1 MNRREAMKAILAII
15 YALSLYIIHF
25 KYVTLYITIYTT
37 RRSRLAILVIIY
49 TASLYII
56 DYKLHYPEGQ
66 VRKIRLKF
74 QVRINLVFGARRLT
88 F

>member
-1 MNRREAMKAILAII
+1 MDQREAMKAILAII
-15 YALSLYIIHF
+15 Y
-25 KYVTLYITIYTT
+25 
-37 RRSRLAILVIIY
+37 

-56 DYKLHYPEGQ
+56 HYKLHYPEDQ

-88 F
+88 V